1 MRLPNFFRGKFF
13 FCGLVIL
20 GNFQF
25 IIQLRCKKLVRPCRG
40 CCPIQ
45 NLCGGKVGGIKQ
57 LTGYNATPGGVV
69 GHRPV
74 GLRTF
79 QKKRE
84 REMKN
89 LLKLIGAL
97 LMLGA
102 SSSAYAWVAL
112 ATPANIAYD
121 QPKVYAI
128 ASNGA
133 NAEDAK
139 TRAIAACA
147 AANSGNHGCAVDTA
161 DSGRDAVFET
171 CIAVVPTRYLN
182 SARNDR
188 GYGRTWAS
196 RNTESAAIANAESIA
211 QGREKAGSA
220 VAACSTPGESPTTT
234 TANHQSVLLASSD
247 CSSSETFTN
256 GQCRGSGS
264 WVAIAHRPTYYTDPN
279 AIIVAGYGATEQEAR
294 SRAIA
299 ACNQEVSQ
307 SDCVIR
313 GDDTT
318 PPFPMTGQG
327 CYATIPL
334 RVSVSAGIQYW
345 LPFSIRPTC
354 EAASTA
360 ARQGV
365 EANRNDPAVSVL
377 HQGAV
382 ITRDSA
388 AAGSATSQ
396 PINLASLAP
405 GSGGGG
411 GGGSGGAAIAIG
423 AIAVVGL
430 AAWAFSGT
438 SDEPVE
444 TSFAPVAF
452 YEVND
457 GIRHWNVGTRF
468 NWSQGDWTAYWT
480 ATKTSADDR
489 SFLYGTGMNWTGDIF
504 AAKFNSRGIADEA
517 RMDFALSAD
526 KQFGLWKFS
535 PNYRL
540 DYAKTEADE
549 TLLHA
554 LTADAVWKSDKWTVR
569 HSVGFH
575 GNSFAAFADKATA
588 KIQLRRDF

>member
-1 MRLPNFFRGKFF
+1 
-13 FCGLVIL
+13 
-20 GNFQF
+20 
-25 IIQLRCKKLVRPCRG
+25 
-40 CCPIQ
+40 
-45 NLCGGKVGGIKQ
+45 
-57 LTGYNATPGGVV
+57 
-69 GHRPV
+69 
-74 GLRTF
+74 
-79 QKKRE
+79 
-84 REMKN
+84 MKN

-112 ATPANIAYD
+112 AQPDNIAND
-121 QPKVYAI
+121 MPKMYAI

-133 NAEDAK
+133 NAQDARM
-139 TRAIAACA
+139 RAIAACNT
-147 AANSGNHGCAVDTA
+147 ANSQASGCVAVTDF
-161 DSGRDAVFET
+161 RD
-171 CIAVVPTRYLN
+171 CIAVVPYRYLN
-182 SARNDR
+182 ARGDR
-188 GYGRTWAS
+188 EYSRAWSTRT
-196 RNTESAAIANAESIA
+196 TESVAITAA
-211 QGREKAGSA
+211 QGLAQSNEKVGTT

-247 CSSSETFTN
+247 CSSSETLTS
-256 GQCRGSGS
+256 GQCRGSGN
-264 WVAIAHRPTYYTDPN
+264 WVAIAHRPTLYADPN
-279 AIIVAGYGATEQEAR
+279 AIIVAGYGATEQEAKN
-294 SRAIA
+294 RAVA

-313 GDDTT
+313 NSEITS
-318 PPFPMTGQG
+318 PFPMSGQG
-327 CYATIPL
+327 CYAAAPL
-334 RVSVSAGIQYW
+334 RVSVPEGIQYW
-345 LPFSIRPTC
+345 LLWSIRPTC
-354 EAASTA
+354 EAA
-360 ARQGV
+360 RI
-365 EANRNDPAVSVL
+365 EANRRVSSTRNSPTISVQ

-382 ITRDSA
+382 ITRDPA
-388 AAGSATSQ
+388 AARSATSQ
-396 PINLASLAP
+396 PINLAALAP
-405 GSGGGG
+405 GSGGGGG

-423 AIAVVGL
+423 AVAVVGL

-457 GIRHWNVGTRF
+457 GVRHWNVGTQF

-554 LTADAVWKSDKWTVR
+554 LTADAVWQSDKWTVR

>member
-1 MRLPNFFRGKFF
+1 
-13 FCGLVIL
+13 
-20 GNFQF
+20 
-25 IIQLRCKKLVRPCRG
+25 
-40 CCPIQ
+40 
-45 NLCGGKVGGIKQ
+45 
-57 LTGYNATPGGVV
+57 
-69 GHRPV
+69 
-74 GLRTF
+74 
-79 QKKRE
+79 
-84 REMKN
+84 MKN

-112 ATPANIAYD
+112 AIPANIPAD

-133 NAEDAK
+133 DRQDAI

-147 AANSGNHGCAVDTA
+147 AANSGNHGCAVDKA
-161 DSGRDAVFET
+161 GNGDDAVFDT
-171 CIAVVPTRYLN
+171 CIAVVPFRDLN
-182 SARNDR
+182 ARNDR
-188 GYGRTWAS
+188 RYSRAWAS
-196 RNTESAAIANAESIA
+196 RDTESAAIADAERFA
-211 QGREKAGSA
+211 QSREKAGSA

-411 GGGSGGAAIAIG
+411 GGGGSGGAAIAIG
-423 AIAVVGL
+423 AVAVVGL

-457 GIRHWNVGTRF
+457 GVRHWNVGTRF

-480 ATKTSADDR
+480 ATKTSANDR

-549 TLLHA
+549 TLRHA

>member
-1 MRLPNFFRGKFF
+1 
-13 FCGLVIL
+13 
-20 GNFQF
+20 
-25 IIQLRCKKLVRPCRG
+25 
-40 CCPIQ
+40 
-45 NLCGGKVGGIKQ
+45 
-57 LTGYNATPGGVV
+57 
-69 GHRPV
+69 
-74 GLRTF
+74 
-79 QKKRE
+79 
-84 REMKN
+84 MKN

-112 ATPANIAYD
+112 ATPANISAD
-121 QPKVYAI
+121 QSKVYAI
-128 ASNGA
+128 ASNAA
-133 NAEDAK
+133 NRQDAI

-147 AANSGNHGCAVDTA
+147 TANSGDHGCEAA
-161 DSGRDAVFET
+161 KGNNGGDAVHEH

-182 SARNDR
+182 ARGDR
-188 GYGRTWAS
+188 RYSFAWAS
-196 RNTESAAIANAESIA
+196 RPTEAEAISAAQNFA
-211 QGREKAGSA
+211 QSEEKVGTA
-220 VAACSTPGESPTTT
+220 VAACSTPGESPTTA

-256 GQCRGSGS
+256 GQCRGGS
-264 WVAIAHRPTYYTDPN
+264 WVAIAHRPTLYADPN
-279 AIIVAGYGATEQEAR
+279 AIIVAGYGTTEQEAQN
-294 SRAIA
+294 RAVA

-313 GDDTT
+313 NSEITS
-318 PPFPMTGQG
+318 PFPMSGQG
-327 CYATIPL
+327 CYAAAPL
-334 RVSVSAGIQYW
+334 RVSVPEGIQYW
-345 LPFSIRPTC
+345 LLWSIRPTC
-354 EAASTA
+354 EAA
-360 ARQGV
+360 RI
-365 EANRNDPAVSVL
+365 EANRRVSNTRNSPTISVQ

-382 ITRDSA
+382 ITRDPA
-388 AAGSATSQ
+388 AARSATSQ
-396 PINLASLAP
+396 PINLAALAP
-405 GSGGGG
+405 GSGGGGG

-423 AIAVVGL
+423 AVAVVGL

-457 GIRHWNVGTRF
+457 GVRHWNVGTQF

-549 TLLHA
+549 TLRHA